1 LPQLR
6 FVHGRVALVQAGY
19 NTPKPGRFFYQP
31 QATYLI
37 EKVIPSALG
46 DFIKYVH
53 NADPTPQ
60 LPSFAGPAATG
71 CKAGRASGMIIY
83 QLFKL
88 VLALFN

>member
-1 LPQLR
+1 MDVLLWFKLDTIHLNPEDSFINHKLYI
-6 FVHGRVALVQAGY
+6 LSKKW
-19 NTPKPGRFFYQP
+19 PS
-31 QATYLI
+31 L
-37 EKVIPSALG
+37 PSALG

-88 VLALFN
+88 VVLALFN

>member
-1 LPQLR
+1 VLNQKKQ
-6 FVHGRVALVQAGY
+6 HSVQH
-19 NTPKPGRFFYQP
+19 FFFEYP
-31 QATYLI
+31 L
-37 EKVIPSALG
+37 PSALG

-88 VLALFN
+88 VVLALFN